1 MWAWKHP
8 HHNGT
13 LTYTKLEGKVV
24 FNHVD
29 FRYTPARHYTIRK
42 AGTDNCLC
50 GRNVSCENDD
60 FNLINHFYDIVNE
73 KIRYNGINTNKIKKA
88 DLRHSL

>member
-29 FRYTPARHYTIRK
+29 FRYTP
-42 AGTDNCLC
+42 
-50 GRNVSCENDD
+50 
-60 FNLINHFYDIVNE
+60 E
-73 KIRYNGINTNKIKKA
+73 KEVLHGITLYAKQGQIIA
-88 DLRHSL
+88 FVDVT

>member
-29 FRYTPARHYTIRK
+29 FRYTPEKEVLHGITLYAKQGQIIAFVDVTGAVKTTIS
-42 AGTDNCLC
+42 TSSTIFMIL
-50 GRNVSCENDD
+50 
-60 FNLINHFYDIVNE
+60 
-73 KIRYNGINTNKIKKA
+73 
-88 DLRHSL
+88 

>member
-29 FRYTPARHYTIRK
+29 FR
-42 AGTDNCLC
+42 
-50 GRNVSCENDD
+50 
-60 FNLINHFYDIVNE
+60 
-73 KIRYNGINTNKIKKA
+73 
-88 DLRHSL
+88 

>member
-29 FRYTPARHYTIRK
+29 FRYTPEKEVLHGITLYAKQGQIIAFVDVTLAVKTTIS
-42 AGTDNCLC
+42 TSSTIFMIL
-50 GRNVSCENDD
+50 
-60 FNLINHFYDIVNE
+60 
-73 KIRYNGINTNKIKKA
+73 
-88 DLRHSL
+88 

>member
-29 FRYTPARHYTIRK
+29 FRYTPEKEVLHGITLYAKQGQIIAFVDVTCAVKTTIS
-42 AGTDNCLC
+42 TSSTIFMIL
-50 GRNVSCENDD
+50 
-60 FNLINHFYDIVNE
+60 
-73 KIRYNGINTNKIKKA
+73 
-88 DLRHSL
+88 

>member
-1 MWAWKHP
+1 MVILLKKFHR
-8 HHNGT
+8 
-13 LTYTKLEGKVV
+13 L
-24 FNHVD
+24 
-29 FRYTPARHYTIRK
+29 
-42 AGTDNCLC
+42 
-50 GRNVSCENDD
+50 DD

>member
-1 MWAWKHP
+1 MDDGYVTLVNESEENGKIIYIVEHTVMWAWKHP

-29 FRYTPARHYTIRK
+29 FRYTP
-42 AGTDNCLC
+42 
-50 GRNVSCENDD
+50 
-60 FNLINHFYDIVNE
+60 E
-73 KIRYNGINTNKIKKA
+73 KEVLHGITLYAKQGQIIA
-88 DLRHSL
+88 FVDVT